1 MSDTLKTAFETLEKK
16 MVTLGEQKQ
25 QLVTQL
31 QEAEEKYENLQLEF
45 GTYRQNMEQENARLV
60 ADNALLSEKLNK
72 LVSRVESMSQNM

>member
-1 MSDTLKTAFETLEKK
+1 MSDTLKAAFETLEKK

>member
-31 QEAEEKYENLQLEF
+31 QESEAKNEALQLEF
-45 GTYRQNMEQENARLV
+45 GAYRQNMEQENTRLV

>member
-45 GTYRQNMEQENARLV
+45 GTYRHNMEQENARLV

>member
-1 MSDTLKTAFETLEKK
+1 MSDTLKAAFETLEKK
-16 MVTLGEQKQ
+16 MVTLGEHKQ

>member
-31 QEAEEKYENLQLEF
+31 QEAEDKYENLQLEF

>member
-1 MSDTLKTAFETLEKK
+1 MSDTLKAAFETLEKK
-16 MVTLGEQKQ
+16 ATTLGEQKQ

>member
-25 QLVTQL
+25 QLVIQL